1 MSKKPTNVM
10 FVGGG
15 RRNALAKM
23 FKDRGCNV
31 FSYEIDNTA
40 PIRTEAKIIEGDIFA
55 SKNFILNLTQSIKQH
70 TIDLVIPLQDEAV
83 PLCSGIKG
91 AVCSPYHSAMRCGD
105 KLLFE
110 TFMLNNF
117 AELYPKAKQGEKLIK
132 KPRFGFG
139 ARGIIVGASL
149 DDLSDDYVFQSYKT
163 GKEYTVDAY
172 FDKNSKM
179 IGCSPRERLRIADG
193 EVVDSVTVNLPML
206 EQNTKVV
213 GESLEL
219 IGPICMQFIVEN
231 EKPYLFEVNARFGGG
246 STLSIYAGLD
256 MINMIKEEYVENTK
270 LNPSNYIAE
279 HNIFLKR
286 VFQDTYCKGIE

>member
-1 MSKKPTNVM
+1 M

-15 RRNALAKM
+15 RRNTLAKM
-23 FKDRGCNV
+23 FKDRNCNV

-40 PIRTEAKIIEGDIFA
+40 PIRVEAKIVEGEMFT
-55 SKNFILNLTQSIKQH
+55 SQNFILNLTQSIKQYS
-70 TIDLVIPLQDEAV
+70 IDLVIPLQDEAV
-83 PLCSGIKG
+83 PLCSDVKG
-91 AVCSPYHSAMRCGD
+91 AVCSPYHSAWKCGD

-110 TFMLNNF
+110 NFMLDNF
-117 AELYPKAKQGEKLIK
+117 AELYPKAEQGEKLIK

-139 ARGIIVGASL
+139 AKGIIVGASL
-149 DDLSDDYVFQSYKT
+149 DDLSDDYVLQSYKN

-179 IGCSPRERLRIADG
+179 IGCSPRERLRVADG

-206 EQNTKVV
+206 EQNTKAV

-219 IGPICMQFIVEN
+219 IGPVCMQFIVEKCSGVY

>member
-15 RRNALAKM
+15 RRNTLAKM
-23 FKDRGCNV
+23 FKDRNCNV

-40 PIRTEAKIIEGDIFA
+40 PIRAEAKIVEGDIFT
-55 SKNFILNLTQSIKQH
+55 SKNFILNLTQSIKQYS
-70 TIDLVIPLQDEAV
+70 IDLVIPLQDEAV

-91 AVCSPYHSAMRCGD
+91 AVCSPYHSAIRCGD

-110 TFMLNNF
+110 IFMLNNF

-149 DDLSDDYVFQSYKT
+149 DDLSDDYVFQSYKV

-206 EQNTKVV
+206 EQNTKAV

-219 IGPICMQFIVEN
+219 IGPVCMQFIVEN

-256 MINMIKEEYVENTK
+256 MINMIKEEYVENAK

-286 VFQDTYCKGIE
+286 VFQDTYCKG